1 MQIKQIE
8 LNPVEAT
15 SYWWIN
21 TIQKKLQEI
30 LVLKMVKEEICFLN
44 SFNNYTDI
52 EWRKLYLELT
62 KYIYS
67 KVDKLSYEEE
77 FEYYHQATPINHH
90 NDINEVLSKVTKKK
104 IPDITLNL
112 TDIESST
119 IYTNKYGADRVYS
132 VSGIVPLDMFYDS
145 NYVLTGN
152 KVELEIKNLVIKLI
166 ESGILNES
174 FESFKN
180 KFCEIYGS
188 LHHDMDQILIEESFI
203 RIFNQLSDQGIIET
217 LNNVKI
223 KKLY

>member
-30 LVLKMVKEEICFLN
+30 LVLKTIKEEIYFLN

-62 KYIYS
+62 KYIYD

-77 FEYYHQATPINHH
+77 FEYYHQATSINHH

-112 TDIESST
+112 TDVEIST
-119 IYTNKYGADRVYS
+119 IYTNKYGADRVYNI
-132 VSGIVPLDMFYDS
+132 SGIVPLDMFYDS

-152 KVELEIKNLVIKLI
+152 EDE
-166 ESGILNES
+166 
-174 FESFKN
+174 
-180 KFCEIYGS
+180 
-188 LHHDMDQILIEESFI
+188 
-203 RIFNQLSDQGIIET
+203 
-217 LNNVKI
+217 
-223 KKLY
+223 